1 MSRKRLFAALALAAV
16 TTALL
21 PVSPA
26 SAATTYQVQVGAEAG
41 RAFSWRFYPSA
52 IKVAQGDTLQFNAMV
67 NLTPAGES
75 AEEWREKFASDV
87 DQDYYL
93 WQSDP
98 DDASEKINLNA
109 LWEFVGPP
117 CGTADAPCSY
127 TGDEIHNGVPFLSD
141 DPGFAVV
148 VDAEPGTV
156 FYALSLFG
164 GQAHMR
170 IEVVEPAEAST
181 QAELDARSAEL
192 LERDTALAN
201 ALWNSLNNPEKHR
214 EGGKVVWDAY
224 AGYDTRNLSFFDNFP
239 KRLTVKKGQK
249 VRYHFEL
256 ENEYHSATTMVD
268 KAFEVFNESFFPQCD
283 PDGDAGSGPDTMPT
297 SEEPPF
303 CDDPTQLE
311 ADMHPLFFGQA
322 GNGAVSSL
330 TDFESSGVRSPE
342 SLQGGGFGDGKYWD
356 VTMKKANTKKGFKF
370 ICLLH
375 GPGMN
380 NKVFVKP

>member
-1 MSRKRLFAALALAAV
+1 
-16 TTALL
+16 
-21 PVSPA
+21 
-26 SAATTYQVQVGAEAG
+26 
-41 RAFSWRFYPSA
+41 
-52 IKVAQGDTLQFNAMV
+52 MV

-164 GQAHMR
+164 GQSHMR

-268 KAFEVFNESFFPQCD
+268 KAFEVFSESFFPQCD
-283 PDGDAGSGPDTMPT
+283 PDGDAGAGPDTMPT